1 MRYNHFAAQNRGG
14 SMLSWR
20 YGPPRQTRA
29 ADTLALGSLSEP
41 TLVLPAPGA
50 PEPLNFTQSPY
61 CGCKGKKMIRV
72 PANPLAG
79 IPVVDDVADVVRP
92 VLGSAT
98 TPVVAVGLAYVGY
111 RLFKAFTK

>member
-20 YGPPRQTRA
+20 YGPPRETRA
-29 ADTLALGSLSEP
+29 ADTLALGSLAEP

-61 CGCKGKKMIRV
+61 CRCRKKTIRV

-79 IPVVDDVADVVRP
+79 IPVVDDVADAVRP

-98 TPVVAVGLAYVGY
+98 TPVVAVGLAYVGW
-111 RLFKAFTK
+111 RLLKVLIK